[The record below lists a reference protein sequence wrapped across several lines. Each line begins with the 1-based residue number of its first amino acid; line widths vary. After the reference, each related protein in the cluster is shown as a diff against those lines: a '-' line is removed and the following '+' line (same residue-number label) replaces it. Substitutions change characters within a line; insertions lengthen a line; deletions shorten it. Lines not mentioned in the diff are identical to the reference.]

1 MWEGIF
7 LNIYPPYSYKMSHYK
22 SCEYNLRRNASSVTK
37 QNQQNCLFLFY
48 EQNPNFIV
56 LSMANKQKMK
66 ALYVNKLITKSK

>member
-1 MWEGIF
+1 
-7 LNIYPPYSYKMSHYK
+7 MSHYK
-22 SCEYNLRRNASSVTK
+22 ELSVSEGNASSVTK

-66 ALYVNKLITKSK
+66 ALYVNNLITKSK

>member
-7 LNIYPPYSYKMSHYK
+7 LNIYPPYLYKMSHYK
-22 SCEYNLRRNASSVTK
+22 SCQYNLRGNASSVTK

-48 EQNPNFIV
+48 EQNPDFIV